1 LILQTDEKSSY
12 ATLAPEVFGDRVN
25 HMTTPS
31 RLARGT
37 FNPLFPINTT
47 LAMTRDNLGR
57 LRRQSWLVTKKR
69 EYLRSH
75 MNMFLVYRNYL
86 RTRFNRDKEGHSP
99 AVKLGLLPR
108 NLTVAEALGWRQ
120 DWGPRSIDP
129 LSADGS
135 RVGSALR
142 RSPAA
147 GGWRNPGELA
157 LLCQADSRVRRRLAC
172 TRAEGAVRDGC
183 CDRSSSTC

>member
-1 LILQTDEKSSY
+1 MFRSFGAFLIGNKRAL
-12 ATLAPEVFGDRVN
+12 LFGDRVT
-25 HMTTPS
+25 HETTSGKLP
-31 RLARGT
+31 RTT

-57 LRRQSWLVTKKR
+57 LRRKSWLVTKKR

-99 AVKLGLLPR
+99 AVKLGLLLR

-120 DWGPRSIDP
+120 DWGPRSIHP
-129 LSADGS
+129 QSADGS
-135 RVGSALR
+135 RLVGS
-142 RSPAA
+142 PVPVAA
-147 GGWRNPGELA
+147 
-157 LLCQADSRVRRRLAC
+157 
-172 TRAEGAVRDGC
+172 
-183 CDRSSSTC
+183 